1 MKYNKLEIFQPIV
14 LGFSIKIVSI
24 LLLTIYPEIFK
35 IAQNI
40 KNKMY
45 EITQV
50 RRISVITRQVYV
62 LNDRHNQFVKD

>member
-1 MKYNKLEIFQPIV
+1 M
-14 LGFSIKIVSI
+14 
-24 LLLTIYPEIFK
+24 YPEIFK